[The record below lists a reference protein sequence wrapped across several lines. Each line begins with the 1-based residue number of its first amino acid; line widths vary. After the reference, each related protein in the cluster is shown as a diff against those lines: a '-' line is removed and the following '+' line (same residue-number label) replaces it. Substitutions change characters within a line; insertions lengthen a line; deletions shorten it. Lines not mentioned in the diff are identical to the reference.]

1 MSQKT
6 NDYKA
11 KDEFFVFAV
20 KHFHFAIFILL
31 VDCKM
36 EMVPLVC
43 AGVDAF

>member
-11 KDEFFVFAV
+11 KDEFFVFAA
-20 KHFHFAIFILL
+20 KHFYFAIFILL

-36 EMVPLVC
+36 EMVLLVC